1 ATNKDLKK
9 EIAENRFREDLY
21 HRLGVILIQVPAL
34 KDRKGD
40 IPLLVD
46 KFLEDIA
53 TEYGNKKKTI
63 SERGIAELQQY
74 DWSGNIR
81 ELRNVT
87 ERLVIMAGDVI
98 SEDDVKKYLI

>member
-1 ATNKDLKK
+1 
-9 EIAENRFREDLY
+9 
-21 HRLGVILIQVPAL
+21 
-34 KDRKGD
+34 
-40 IPLLVD
+40 
-46 KFLEDIA
+46 
-53 TEYGNKKKTI
+53 KTI